1 MSLATSNQ
9 CASIQS
15 SEINR
20 SWNFFLRL
28 DPSHFKVAFHW
39 WDALNTRLWVGI
51 HGEGIWWER
60 SVWKSFVWL
69 TCFAWTTS
77 IWALRTRFSSC
88 SRADSASSKADCS
101 SSFSTLKTALTEQ
114 TFDSYVKV
122 ATSIVCALDSHHY
135 QRSCLNLD
143 HTRTFCKNEKALI
156 FFCAINNNS
165 CHNVTTVLQFTTPNS
180 MQCHWPLLKM
190 NKPCT
195 WSLLLCLSSSWI
207 DLPPSPSWSR
217 RSLISSPRFLFSL
230 LTLSNCSTV
239 SSQAVS
245 RRNIRHHQYD
255 DSLIITFD
263 VKPGAFIEMI
273 N

>member
-1 MSLATSNQ
+1 MGCVEHKIVSRNPWRGNLVRKVSVKVICLADLFCLDNLHLSPED
-9 CASIQS
+9 AV
-15 SEINR
+15 
-20 SWNFFLRL
+20 FFLLEGRFGL
-28 DPSHFKVAFHW
+28 LQSWLQLVL
-39 WDALNTRLWVGI
+39 LNL
-51 HGEGIWWER
+51 EN
-60 SVWKSFVWL
+60 
-69 TCFAWTTS
+69 
-77 IWALRTRFSSC
+77 RFE
-88 SRADSASSKADCS
+88 
-101 SSFSTLKTALTEQ
+101 TGLTEQ

-245 RRNIRHHQYD
+245 RRNIGHHQYD